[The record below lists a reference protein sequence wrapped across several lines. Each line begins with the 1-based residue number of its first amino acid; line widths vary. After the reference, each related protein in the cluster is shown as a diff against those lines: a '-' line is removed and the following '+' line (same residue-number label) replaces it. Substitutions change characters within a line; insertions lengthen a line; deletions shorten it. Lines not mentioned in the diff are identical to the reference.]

1 MTNLDQT
8 IVLDPDTKSGVSDDI
23 VTVYIRFGVKTELG
37 LYQDTIVLS
46 IDEWEKRDQG
56 EIDKG
61 KQGLADSWVA
71 FRKAQIEKEGEDQ
84 KVEVKKVQIVQLDEQ
99 ITNLVDTK
107 NRLKVEI
114 ASAED
119 KEVKVSG

>member
-37 LYQDTIVLS
+37 LYQDVLILS
-46 IDEWEKRDQG
+46 VDEWEKRDQG

-61 KQGLADSWVA
+61 KQVLADTWVV
-71 FRKAQIEKEGEDQ
+71 FRKAQIEKEREDQ
-84 KVEVKKVQIVQLDEQ
+84 KVEVKRAQIVQLDEQ
-99 ITNLVDTK
+99 ITSLVDTK
-107 NRLKVEI
+107 NRLKAEI
-114 ASAED
+114 ASAEQA
-119 KEVKVSG
+119 EGVK